1 MKTSSNIQYSIP
13 RCRGI
18 NIHLLKY
25 AILASI
31 FVVVF
36 ASCPSFAAP
45 KELTLA
51 VGLAI
56 PPYNIP
62 ETKSGMELDIVR
74 EALKDK
80 GYTIRPKYVPFAR
93 VKRAL
98 KYKEVDGA
106 LTINP
111 DSGIEAFYSDGH
123 IVCENVVISLKENSF
138 NIKDVNGLKG
148 KSILAF
154 QDATLYL
161 GKDFA
166 SMAKQNHE
174 YREIPK
180 QQLQI
185 NLLYSNRVDTV
196 VLDKNIFYYH
206 RQHNHVVDTSKPID
220 MWHIF
225 PPTPFSVAFVD
236 EKVRDDFNEGLKE
249 LRNSGRYDEI
259 VKKYITVQGVNGS
272 RLRLRD

>member
-13 RCRGI
+13 RFRGI
-18 NIHLLKY
+18 NIQLLKY
-25 AILASI
+25 AVLASI
-31 FVVVF
+31 FVVAF

-62 ETKSGMELDIVR
+62 ETKSGIELDIVR

-80 GYTIRPKYVPFAR
+80 GYTIKPKYVPFVR
-93 VKRAL
+93 VKREL
-98 KYKEVDGA
+98 KDQTVDGA

-111 DSGIEAFYSDGH
+111 DSGIEAFYSDEH
-123 IVCENVVISLKENSF
+123 ITCENVVISLKENKF
-138 NIKDVNGLKG
+138 NIKDVNDLRG
-148 KSILAF
+148 KSVLAF
-154 QDATLYL
+154 QDATIYL

-166 SMAKQNHE
+166 SMAKENPE
-174 YREIPK
+174 YREITK

-185 NLLYSNRVDTV
+185 NLLYSNRVDTI

-206 RQHNHVVDTSKPID
+206 RQRNDMVDTSQPID
-220 MWHIF
+220 TWHIF

-236 EKVRDDFNEGLKE
+236 EEVRNDFNEGLKQ
-249 LRNSGRYDEI
+249 LRKTGRYDEI
-259 VKKYITVQGVNGS
+259 WEKYITGQGFNGS

>member
-1 MKTSSNIQYSIP
+1 MKASSNIQHSIP
-13 RCRGI
+13 RSRGI
-18 NIHLLKY
+18 NIQLLKY
-25 AILASI
+25 AVLAST
-31 FVVVF
+31 FVVTL
-36 ASCPSFAAP
+36 ASSPSLAAP

-62 ETKSGMELDIVR
+62 ETKSGIELDIVR

-80 GYTIRPKYVPFAR
+80 GYTIKPKYVPFAR
-93 VKRAL
+93 VKREL
-98 KYKEVDGA
+98 KDKTVDGA

-111 DSGIEAFYSDGH
+111 DSGIEAFYSDEH
-123 IVCENVVISLKENSF
+123 IACENVVISLKENEF

-148 KSILAF
+148 KSVLAF

-166 SMAKQNHE
+166 SMAKKNNE

-185 NLLYSNRVDTV
+185 NLLYSNRVDTI

-206 RQHNHVVDTSKPID
+206 RQRNDMVNTSQPID
-220 MWHIF
+220 TWHIF
-225 PPTPFSVAFVD
+225 PPTPFTVAFVD
-236 EKVRDDFNEGLKE
+236 EEVRNDFNEGLKQ
-249 LRNSGRYDEI
+249 LRKTGRYDEI
-259 VKKYITVQGVNGS
+259 VKKYIIAQGLNGS
-272 RLRLRD
+272 RLQLKD

>member
-1 MKTSSNIQYSIP
+1 VKASSNIQYSIP
-13 RCRGI
+13 RSCGI
-18 NIHLLKY
+18 NIHLLQY
-25 AILASI
+25 AVLASI
-31 FVVVF
+31 FVVSI
-36 ASCPSFAAP
+36 ASSLSLAAP

-62 ETKSGMELDIVR
+62 ETKSGIELDIVR

-80 GYTIRPKYVPFAR
+80 GYIIKPKYVPFAR
-93 VKRAL
+93 VKREL
-98 KYKEVDGA
+98 KDKTVDGA

-111 DSGIEAFYSDGH
+111 DSGIETFYSDEH
-123 IVCENVVISLKENSF
+123 LVCENVAISLKENNL
-138 NIKDVNGLKG
+138 NIKDVDGLKG

-166 SMAKQNHE
+166 SMAKENRK
-174 YREIPK
+174 YREMPK

-185 NLLYSNRVDTV
+185 NLLYSNRVDTI

-206 RQHNHVVDTSKPID
+206 RQRNDMVDTSQPID
-220 MWHIF
+220 IWHIF
-225 PPTPFSVAFVD
+225 PPTPFTVAFVD
-236 EKVRDDFNEGLKE
+236 EKVRNDFNEGLKQ
-249 LRNSGRYDEI
+249 LRKTGRYDEI
-259 VKKYITVQGVNGS
+259 VKKYIIAQGFNGS
-272 RLRLRD
+272 RLQLRD

>member
-1 MKTSSNIQYSIP
+1 LKTSSNIQYSIL
-13 RCRGI
+13 RSRGF
-18 NIHLLKY
+18 NIQTLVYRVLVSVCF
-25 AILASI
+25 L
-31 FVVVF
+31 VF
-36 ASCPSFAAP
+36 GVSLSFSGP

-51 VGLAI
+51 VGLAL

-62 ETKSGMELDIVR
+62 ETNSGIELEIVR
-74 EALKDK
+74 EALKSK
-80 GYTIRPKYVPFAR
+80 GYTIKPKYVPFAR
-93 VKRAL
+93 VKRELRNREA
-98 KYKEVDGA
+98 DGA

-111 DSGIEAFYSDGH
+111 DSGIKAFYSDKH
-123 IVCENVVISLKENSF
+123 IVCQNIVISLKKNKF
-138 NIKDVNGLKG
+138 NINRVKDLKD

-166 SMAKQNHE
+166 SMAEQNPE
-174 YREIPK
+174 YREIAK

-206 RQHNHVVDTSKPID
+206 RKYNDMVDISQPID
-220 MWHIF
+220 IWHIF

-236 EKVRDDFNEGLKE
+236 EKVRNDFNEGLKQ
-249 LRNSGRYDEI
+249 LRDTGRYDEI
-259 VKKYITVQGVNGS
+259 VKKYIHK
-272 RLRLRD
+272 

>member
-13 RCRGI
+13 RYRGI

-25 AILASI
+25 AVLASI
-31 FVVVF
+31 FVVAF
-36 ASCPSFAAP
+36 ASSASFAAP

-62 ETKSGMELDIVR
+62 ETKSGIELDIVR

-80 GYTIRPKYVPFAR
+80 GYTVKPKYVPFAR
-93 VKRAL
+93 VKKEL
-98 KYKEVDGA
+98 KDKTVDGA

-111 DSGIEAFYSDGH
+111 DSGIDTFYSDQH
-123 IVCENVVISLKENSF
+123 ITCENVVISLKENKF
-138 NIKDVNGLKG
+138 NIKDVNGLKD
-148 KSILAF
+148 KSILTF

-166 SMAKQNHE
+166 SMAKENRG
-174 YREIPK
+174 YREISK

-185 NLLYSNRVDTV
+185 NLLYRNRVDTII
-196 VLDKNIFYYH
+196 LDENIFYYH
-206 RQHNHVVDTSKPID
+206 RQRNDMVDTSQGID
-220 MWHIF
+220 IWHIF
-225 PPTPFSVAFVD
+225 PPTPFSVAFVN
-236 EKVRDDFNEGLKE
+236 EEVRNDFNEGLKQ
-249 LRNSGRYDEI
+249 LHKTGRYDEI
-259 VKKYITVQGVNGS
+259 VKKYIRAQGS
-272 RLRLRD
+272 DD

>member
-1 MKTSSNIQYSIP
+1 LKTSSNIQYSIP
-13 RCRGI
+13 RSRGI

-25 AILASI
+25 AVLASV

-36 ASCPSFAAP
+36 ASSPLFAAP

-56 PPYNIP
+56 PPYNIS
-62 ETKSGMELDIVR
+62 ETESGFELDIVR
-74 EALKDK
+74 EALRDK
-80 GYTIRPKYVPFAR
+80 GYTIKPKYVPFAR
-93 VKRAL
+93 VKREL
-98 KYKEVDGA
+98 KDQTVDGA

-111 DSGIEAFYSDGH
+111 DSGIEAFYSDEH
-123 IVCENVVISLKENSF
+123 IVCENVVVSLKGNSF

-166 SMAKQNHE
+166 SMAKQNRE

-180 QQLQI
+180 QQIQI
-185 NLLYSNRVDTV
+185 NLLYSNRVDTI
-196 VLDKNIFYYH
+196 VLDKNIFYFH
-206 RQHNHVVDTSKPID
+206 RQHNNMVDTSQAID
-220 MWHIF
+220 IWHIF
-225 PPTPFSVAFVD
+225 PPTTFSVAFVN

-249 LRNSGRYDEI
+249 LRKTGRYDEI
-259 VKKYITVQGVNGS
+259 WKKYITVQGFNGS

>member
-1 MKTSSNIQYSIP
+1 MDIARRFI
-13 RCRGI
+13 
-18 NIHLLKY
+18 Y
-25 AILASI
+25 AVLASI
-31 FVVVF
+31 FVVAFV
-36 ASCPSFAAP
+36 SSPSLATP

-62 ETKSGMELDIVR
+62 KTESGIELDIVR
-74 EALKDK
+74 EALKNK
-80 GYTIRPKYVPFAR
+80 GYTIKPKYVPFAR

-98 KYKEVDGA
+98 EDQEVDGA
-106 LTINP
+106 LTINQ
-111 DSGIEAFYSDGH
+111 DSGIEAFYSDEH
-123 IVCENVVISLKENSF
+123 IVCENVVISLKESNF

-148 KSILAF
+148 KSVLAF

-166 SMAKQNHE
+166 SMAKENRE
-174 YREIPK
+174 YRELPK

-185 NLLYSNRVDTV
+185 NLLYSNRVDTI
-196 VLDKNIFYYH
+196 VLDKDIFYYH
-206 RQHNHVVDTSKPID
+206 RQRNDMVDISQPID
-220 MWHIF
+220 IWHIF

-236 EKVRDDFNEGLKE
+236 EKVRNDFNEGLKQ
-249 LRNSGRYDEI
+249 LRKTGRYDEI
-259 VKKYITVQGVNGS
+259 WEKYITGQGFNRS

>member
-1 MKTSSNIQYSIP
+1 MEIARRLI
-13 RCRGI
+13 
-18 NIHLLKY
+18 Y
-25 AILASI
+25 AVLVSI
-31 FVVVF
+31 FVVAF

-45 KELTLA
+45 KELRLA

-62 ETKSGMELDIVR
+62 ETESGIELDIVR
-74 EALKDK
+74 EALKNK
-80 GYTIRPKYVPFAR
+80 GYTIKPEYVPFAR

-111 DSGIEAFYSDGH
+111 DSGIEAFYSDEH
-123 IVCENVVISLKENSF
+123 IVCENVVISLKENNF
-138 NIKDVNGLKG
+138 KIKDVKGLEG

-166 SMAKQNHE
+166 SMAKENRK

-206 RQHNHVVDTSKPID
+206 RRHNDMVDTSKPID
-220 MWHIF
+220 IWYIF
-225 PPTPFSVAFVD
+225 PPTTFSAAFVD
-236 EKVRDDFNEGLKE
+236 EKVRDDFNEGLKQ
-249 LRNSGRYDEI
+249 LRKTGRYDEI
-259 VKKYITVQGVNGS
+259 VKKYITAQGFNGS
-272 RLRLRD
+272 LLRQKD

>member
-1 MKTSSNIQYSIP
+1 LKTSSNIQYSIP
-13 RCRGI
+13 RSCGI
-18 NIHLLKY
+18 NIQSFAYGVLLSVC
-25 AILASI
+25 ILA
-31 FVVVF
+31 FG
-36 ASCPSFAAP
+36 ASPSFSDS

-51 VGLAI
+51 IGLAL

-62 ETKSGMELDIVR
+62 ETKSGIELDIVR
-74 EALKDK
+74 EALKNK
-80 GYTIRPKYVPFAR
+80 GYTIKPKYVPFAR
-93 VKRAL
+93 VKREL
-98 KYKEVDGA
+98 KDQTVDGA

-111 DSGIEAFYSDGH
+111 DSGIEAFYSDEH

-166 SMAKQNHE
+166 SMAKQNRE

-180 QQLQI
+180 QPLQI

-206 RQHNHVVDTSKPID
+206 RKHNNMVDTSQPID
-220 MWHIF
+220 IWQIF

-236 EKVRDDFNEGLKE
+236 KKVRDDFNEGLKQ
-249 LRNSGRYDEI
+249 LRDTGRYDEI
-259 VKKYITVQGVNGS
+259 VKKYIS
-272 RLRLRD
+272 E